1 MIDVPKEFMPTINT
15 VYPWENYTIFEEW
28 VSKRF
33 IPDFNGRNYLRIHW
47 TAYHVNN
54 RYGNN
59 PVARKALQDYV
70 DSLPRENKYW
80 TICQYD
86 DGVLVD
92 FKDLDVLVFNMSKK
106 EGIEIPLLCMP
117 HSFNW
122 NGEKTIY
129 ASFIGTH
136 THPIR
141 EQVFNIN
148 HRDFY
153 ISDKEH
159 DVNSFCNVVSQSLFG
174 LCPRGYGLNSFRIA
188 ECLQYETIPVYISD
202 KFVNCFD
209 ANFEDYG
216 VIIEEKDAH
225 RIVDILQSMPDYEVV
240 DKQMKIKEVYDKYYT
255 YQGALNNIIR
265 LLNEDSGDS

>member
-1 MIDVPKEFMPTINT
+1 
-15 VYPWENYTIFEEW
+15 
-28 VSKRF
+28 
-33 IPDFNGRNYLRIHW
+33 
-47 TAYHVNN
+47 
-54 RYGNN
+54 
-59 PVARKALQDYV
+59 
-70 DSLPRENKYW
+70 
-80 TICQYD
+80 
-86 DGVLVD
+86 
-92 FKDLDVLVFNMSKK
+92 MSKK
-106 EGIEIPLLCMP
+106 EGVEIPLLCMP
-117 HSFNW
+117 HSFVW

-141 EQVFNIN
+141 EKVFNIN

-202 KFVNCFD
+202 RFINCFD

-216 VIIEEKDAH
+216 VIIQEKDAH
-225 RIVDILQSMPDYEVV
+225 RIVEILQSMSDYEVV
-240 DKQMKIKEVYDKYYT
+240 AKQMKIKEMYEKYYT

-265 LLNEDSGDS
+265 TLNEDSGNS